1 MRLLDVEFLK
11 TLTITTM
18 LLPDNIHPENSI
30 YYNSAFVIESLK
42 KENSFKMLDLYQLVK
57 AKKEMS
63 FSVFILC
70 LDWLYLIE
78 VAELNTKSEIELC
91 TSNH

>member
-1 MRLLDVEFLK
+1 
-11 TLTITTM
+11 M

-30 YYNSAFVIESLK
+30 YYNGAFVIESLK
-42 KENSFKMLDLYQLVK
+42 KETSYQILDLYQDVK
-57 AKKEMS
+57 TKKQMS

-78 VAELNTKSEIELC
+78 VAKLNSEGKIELC
-91 TSNH
+91 S